1 MNHGIVSSDITPAYH
16 DNVGNLHFLKKNT
29 CSYRGGLLMHTEPEA
44 SPKKIT
50 AEYQG
55 LFHSCFESYLL
66 TDECA
71 YPLSYNVSGK
81 PVRTWLCMKLI

>member
-1 MNHGIVSSDITPAYH
+1 
-16 DNVGNLHFLKKNT
+16 
-29 CSYRGGLLMHTEPEA
+29 MHTEPEA